1 MNPANLSGY
10 LSDAIF
16 SLRKN
21 ALRVSLR
28 HPGALLYFWR
38 MRKRLKKAAEKRAGS
53 AAEGFNIPPFLIA
66 SITKQCNLAC
76 KGCYAR
82 ANGGCGT
89 GTDDLLSTERW
100 TEIFAEAEELGV
112 SFILLAGGEPML
124 RADVLEA
131 AARREDLIFPVFTN
145 GTISGEKT
153 MRLFTV
159 HRNLLPI
166 LSLEGDAHETDTRRG
181 EGVYRKVTDTM
192 RMLKKKGIFYG
203 VSVTV
208 TKENLEEVTSPEFI
222 GSLCKNGCSLVFYVE
237 YVPADGVSDGL
248 APGDK
253 ERKALE
259 ERVSALRSRSH
270 MMFISFPG
278 DEKVTGGCL
287 AAGRGFF
294 HINAAGGAE
303 PCPFSPYSDLSLR
316 DHSLR
321 EALSSPLFCRMQEND
336 FLLGEHDGGCLLW
349 QKREEVENLVQNGR
363 D

>member
-1 MNPANLSGY
+1 MNPTNLGGY

-38 MRKRLKKAAEKRAGS
+38 MRKRLKKAAEKRADS

-82 ANGGCGT
+82 ANGSCGT
-89 GTDDLLSTERW
+89 GVEDLLSTERW
-100 TEIFAEAEELGV
+100 AEIFAEAEEIGV

-124 RADVLEA
+124 RAEVLEA
-131 AARREDLIFPVFTN
+131 AASREGLIFPVFTN
-145 GTISGEKT
+145 GTVFAEKSLS
-153 MRLFTV
+153 LFTEN
-159 HRNLLPI
+159 RNLLPI
-166 LSLEGDAHETDTRRG
+166 LSLEGNARVTDRRRG

-192 RMLKKKGIFYG
+192 GMLNKKGIFYG

-208 TKENLEEVTSPEFI
+208 TTENLEEVTSPEFI
-222 GSLCKNGCSLVFYVE
+222 GSLSENGCSLVFYVE

-248 APGDK
+248 APGEK
-253 ERKALE
+253 EREALE
-259 ERVSALRSRSH
+259 ERVNALRNRSH

-303 PCPFSPYSDLSLR
+303 PCPFSPYSDLSLM

-321 EALSSPLFCRMQEND
+321 EALNSPLFRRMREDD

-349 QKREEVENLVQNGR
+349 QKREEVEDLVQRGR
-363 D
+363 E